1 MTDVEQM
8 FYCFRVF
15 PAHRNFLRFL
25 WHEDNDVNPLIIKVV
40 IYRKVPFVL
49 PDFGSQVENV
59 SCLRCSETVSHVKSY
74 DAKKLFGKWLIF
86 QKIDLNQTLL
96 LPTIEWMSSV
106 HGRWSHGK
114 LVVEVPLQN
123 DGEYFLRVL
132 SSEPYTLRL

>member
-1 MTDVEQM
+1 MSSVL
-8 FYCFRVF
+8 
-15 PAHRNFLRFL
+15 RN
-25 WHEDNDVNPLIIKVV
+25 
-40 IYRKVPFVL
+40 
-49 PDFGSQVENV
+49 GV
-59 SCLRCSETVSHVKSY
+59 SC
-74 DAKKLFGKWLIF
+74 KKLRRKEAIRKMADI